1 MLTPELKQRI
11 FFSTLMVLLL
21 ALFIVLA
28 PFQAFR
34 PIFTIAL
41 ALVAA
46 VGLWEY
52 YKLAQKKGLEP
63 AQRQGIVWSCLYII
77 LTYLVIQKLLPGVL
91 QPIILGLAIAWF
103 FFYFFSSKGNALANL
118 AVTSFGLFY
127 VTLPLSFFLEII
139 YHFPS
144 PHEGAGQWWF
154 SYMIVVTV
162 MTDVGAY
169 FAGKKFG
176 KKKLAPNL
184 SPGKTIEGAAGGL
197 MLALIASLVMYFI
210 NSAHLSFFMAVLL
223 GILFG
228 IVGQAGDL
236 AESLLKRD
244 AGVKDSNGLPGLG
257 GVLDIVDSLLFTAPL
272 TYLVLL
278 CIPEAAPLSS

>member
-1 MLTPELKQRI
+1 
-11 FFSTLMVLLL
+11 
-21 ALFIVLA
+21 
-28 PFQAFR
+28 
-34 PIFTIAL
+34 
-41 ALVAA
+41 
-46 VGLWEY
+46 
-52 YKLAQKKGLEP
+52 
-63 AQRQGIVWSCLYII
+63 
-77 LTYLVIQKLLPGVL
+77 
-91 QPIILGLAIAWF
+91 
-103 FFYFFSSKGNALANL
+103 
-118 AVTSFGLFY
+118 
-127 VTLPLSFFLEII
+127 
-139 YHFPS
+139 
-144 PHEGAGQWWF
+144 
-154 SYMIVVTV
+154 MIVVTV